1 MIKSAPSSDQR
12 TRYNKAFSFRKL
24 FWAMT
29 AGSDNGTGEVEVISL
44 PLRNAWGEKWSLQLK
59 SNICQVLKLKPYPT
73 LLFLHNHINA
83 FLGVGHLWSLLWIL
97 GTRSLSFR
105 WAFFKNVNCWQMSS
119 WHFYY
124 LTQLPFIGNFQSCG
138 KVRGDS
144 EWIIIEAIV
153 RCWLCWTCWKP
164 LVSRDP
170 FKVRKQMRCWIMLK

>member
-59 SNICQVLKLKPYPT
+59 SNICQVLKLKPYPN
-73 LLFLHNHINA
+73 LLFLQNHINA
-83 FLGVGHLWSLLWIL
+83 FLGVGHLWSFLWIL

-105 WAFFKNVNCWQMSS
+105 WAFFKNVYCWKMSS
-119 WHFYY
+119 
-124 LTQLPFIGNFQSCG
+124 LPFFIWHNYLSLETFKAVGKFEVILNELSLRRSSGVGFAGLVGNLLSVVILSRL
-138 KVRGDS
+138 KTK
-144 EWIIIEAIV
+144 EY
-153 RCWLCWTCWKP
+153 WTT
-164 LVSRDP
+164 
-170 FKVRKQMRCWIMLK
+170 